1 MPNAIARSLKL
12 IVPALA
18 LGLAAGLLTAPASHA
33 EPGADLNT
41 VQGQVRDLQ
50 HEAEASS
57 ERYNEA
63 KDTLKDVSAQLNA
76 IRDKV
81 AKQKAEQEASQRSVE
96 ALARTLYMT
105 GSIDPTLQVILTDD
119 PAAFL
124 AQASAMDHLAQSQQD
139 ILRQW
144 RTSNLRLLQAEAQL
158 ADREAEAR
166 RLKKSMGDAATEA
179 GAKLKAAEGLLG
191 QLSAADRERLARIR
205 EQKRQQEIAEARQAA
220 GGTAGGGN
228 SGNGNSGNG
237 NSGNGNS
244 GNGNSGGGGDKPSS
258 AGGYSASGRAAT
270 VVNFAL
276 QQVGKRY
283 RAARTGLDSYDCSG
297 LVLAA
302 YRKVGVSLTHYSR
315 AQFSQTKRVP
325 MSQMRPGDLVF
336 YFGRGAHHVAIYVGK
351 GKMVSASNPDDGVEL
366 INFLGPWY
374 RERFSGV
381 GRVLN

>member
-1 MPNAIARSLKL
+1 MPNAIARSLTTV
-12 IVPALA
+12 IPALA
-18 LGLAAGLLTAPASHA
+18 MCLAAGVLTATASHA
-33 EPGADLNT
+33 EPGADLTT
-41 VQGQVRDLQ
+41 VQSQVRDLQ

-63 KDTLKDVSAQLNA
+63 RDTLKDVSAQLNA
-76 IRDKV
+76 IRGKV
-81 AKQKAEQEASQRSVE
+81 AKQKSEQEASQRSIE

-119 PAAFL
+119 PTAFL

-158 ADREAEAR
+158 ADQESQAR
-166 RLKKSMGDAATEA
+166 RLKQGMGDAATEA
-179 GAKLKAAEGLLG
+179 EAKLKAAEGLLD

-205 EQKRQQEIAEARQAA
+205 EQKRQQEVAEARQAA
-220 GGTAGGGN
+220 SGTDGGGN
-228 SGNGNSGNG
+228 AGNS
-237 NSGNGNS
+237 NSANS
-244 GNGNSGGGGDKPSS
+244 NAESNNSGGGGDKPSS
-258 AGGYSASGRAAT
+258 TGGYAASGRAAT

-315 AQFSQTKRVP
+315 AQFSQTKRVSV
-325 MSQMRPGDLVF
+325 SQMRPGDLVF

>member
-1 MPNAIARSLKL
+1 MPIALPRRLKVV
-12 IVPALA
+12 IPALA
-18 LGLAAGLLTAPASHA
+18 MGLAAGVLTATASHA
-33 EPGADLNT
+33 EPGADLAT

-63 KDTLKDVSAQLNA
+63 RDTLKDVSAQLNA
-76 IRDKV
+76 IRGKV
-81 AKQKAEQEASQRSVE
+81 AKQKSEQEASQRSIE
-96 ALARTLYMT
+96 SLARTLYMT
-105 GSIDPTLQVILTDD
+105 GSIDPTLQVILTED

-139 ILRQW
+139 ILRRW

-158 ADREAEAR
+158 ADQESEAR

-179 GAKLKAAEGLLG
+179 EAKLKAAEGLLG

-220 GGTAGGGN
+220 GGTSGGGN
-228 SGNGNSGNG
+228 SGNSNSGNG
-237 NSGNGNS
+237 NSAGND
-244 GNGNSGGGGDKPSS
+244 SGGGADKPSS
-258 AGGYSASGRAAT
+258 TAGYSASGRAAT

-315 AQFSQTKRVP
+315 AQFSQTKRVSV
-325 MSQMRPGDLVF
+325 SQMRPGDLVF